1 MNERVKVMIGS
12 IFTIVGVY
20 VAIASDVRDHTRR
33 LERVEKG
40 QEFHIEKRETQLEK
54 IDAQLSKIEIIM
66 GRIYGD

>member
-12 IFTIVGVY
+12 IVAIVGVY

-54 IDAQLSKIEIIM
+54 IDA
-66 GRIYGD
+66 